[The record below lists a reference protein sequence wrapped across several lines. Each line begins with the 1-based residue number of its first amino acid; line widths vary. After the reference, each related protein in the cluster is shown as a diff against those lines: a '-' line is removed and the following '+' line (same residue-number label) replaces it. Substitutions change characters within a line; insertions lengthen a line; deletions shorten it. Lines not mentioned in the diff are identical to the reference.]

1 LVITGSHR
9 HEEKRRH
16 EEEMERMKEQLRKE
30 YEEKERKL
38 AEAAAEAGHSHWFC
52 RSAVL

>member
-1 LVITGSHR
+1 
-9 HEEKRRH
+9 
-16 EEEMERMKEQLRKE
+16 MKEQLRKE

-52 RSAVL
+52 RSAVRSQSIGECH